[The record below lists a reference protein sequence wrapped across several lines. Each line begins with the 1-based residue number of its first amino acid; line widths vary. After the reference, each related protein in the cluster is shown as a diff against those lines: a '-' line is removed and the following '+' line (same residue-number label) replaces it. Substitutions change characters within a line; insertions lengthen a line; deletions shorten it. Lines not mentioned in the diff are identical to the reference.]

1 MFLVEDLFSLAVVE
15 WSPSRLLVDLVGFVL
30 SVVRSSIGAG
40 VGDNVLFGIGTED
53 ICGILSGIGSLE
65 VDIV

>member
-1 MFLVEDLFSLAVVE
+1 MISVTIVV
-15 WSPSRLLVDLVGFVL
+15 VDLVGFAL

-40 VGDNVLFGIGTED
+40 VGDIVLFGTED
-53 ICGILSGIGSLE
+53 ICGILSGTGSLE